1 MKNTRRI
8 KRMSRG
14 KRYKAALN
22 LTSLMDVFT
31 ILVFFL
37 LVNQSTVEVIEPPKN
52 IKLPDSVVEAKPRQT
67 VTLMVSA
74 DTVLLQGEPVA
85 SIAEILALKGD
96 NIASVRDGLLQ
107 LRDSIIGLNTATVAK
122 SDEITILSDK
132 EIPFKVLKKLM
143 STCTNT
149 GYTRIS
155 LAVNQKASQ
164 SPAG

>member
-8 KRMSRG
+8 KRMSH
-14 KRYKAALN
+14 KRSKASLN
-22 LTSLMDVFT
+22 LTALMDVFT

-52 IKLPDSVVEAKPRQT
+52 IRLPDSVVEAKPRQT

-74 DTVLLQGEPVA
+74 ETVLLQGEPVA
-85 SIAEILALKGD
+85 SIAQILAVKGD
-96 NIASVRDGLLQ
+96 NVASVRDALL
-107 LRDSIIGLNTATVAK
+107 RIRESIIGINTAAMAK

-143 STCTNT
+143 STCTNA

-155 LAVNQKASQ
+155 LAVNQKGSQ
-164 SPAG
+164 SPTA

>member
-1 MKNTRRI
+1 MKNTRRL
-8 KRMSRG
+8 KRMARG
-14 KRYKAALN
+14 KRHKTTLN

-37 LVNQSTVEVIEPPKN
+37 LVNQSTVEVIEPPKE

-74 DTVLLQGEPVA
+74 NAVMLQGEPV
-85 SIAEILALKGD
+85 SSVAEILAVRGDDIAPIRDRLIHLRD
-96 NIASVRDGLLQ
+96 NI
-107 LRDSIIGLNTATVAK
+107 IGINTATVAK
-122 SDEITILSDK
+122 SNEITILSDK
-132 EIPFKVLKKLM
+132 AIPFKVLKKLM
-143 STCTNT
+143 ATCTNT

-164 SPAG
+164 S

>member
-1 MKNTRRI
+1 MKNTRRMQ
-8 KRMSRG
+8 RMSH
-14 KRYKAALN
+14 KRYKASLN
-22 LTSLMDVFT
+22 LTALMDVFT

-37 LVNQSTVEVIEPPKN
+37 LVNQSTVEVVEPPKN

-74 DTVLLQGEPVA
+74 ETVLLQGQPVA
-85 SIAEILALKGD
+85 SIAEILAVKGD
-96 NIASVRDGLLQ
+96 NIAPVRDALMRIRQ
-107 LRDSIIGLNTATVAK
+107 SIIGINTATVAK

-132 EIPFKVLKKLM
+132 KVPFKVLKKLM

-164 SPAG
+164 SPTS

>member
-8 KRMSRG
+8 KRMSQ
-14 KRYKAALN
+14 KRYKASLN
-22 LTSLMDVFT
+22 LTALMDVFT

-74 DTVLLQGEPVA
+74 ETVLLQGEPVA
-85 SIAEILALKGD
+85 SIAEILAVKGD
-96 NIASVRDGLLQ
+96 DIASVRDALV
-107 LRDSIIGLNTATVAK
+107 RIRESIIGINTATVAK
-122 SDEITILSDK
+122 SNEITILSDK
-132 EIPFKVLKKLM
+132 KIPFKVLKKLM

-155 LAVNQKASQ
+155 LAVIQKASQ
-164 SPAG
+164 SPTG

>member
-1 MKNTRRI
+1 MRNTRRI
-8 KRMSRG
+8 KRMSH
-14 KRYKAALN
+14 KRSKTSLN
-22 LTSLMDVFT
+22 LTALMDVFT

-52 IKLPDSVVEAKPRQT
+52 IRLPDSVVEAKPRQT

-74 DTVLLQGEPVA
+74 ETVLLQGEPVA
-85 SIAEILALKGD
+85 SIAQILAVKGD
-96 NIASVRDGLLQ
+96 NVASVRDALL
-107 LRDSIIGLNTATVAK
+107 RIRESIIGINTAAVAK

-143 STCTNT
+143 STCTNA

-155 LAVNQKASQ
+155 LAVNQKGSQ
-164 SPAG
+164 SPTA

>member
-14 KRYKAALN
+14 KRYKARLN

-67 VTLMVSA
+67 VTIMVSA

-85 SIAEILALKGD
+85 SIAEILAVKGD
-96 NIASVRDGLLQ
+96 NIASVRERLLQ
-107 LRDSIIGLNTATVAK
+107 IRDSIIGINTATVA
-122 SDEITILSDK
+122 
-132 EIPFKVLKKLM
+132 
-143 STCTNT
+143 
-149 GYTRIS
+149 
-155 LAVNQKASQ
+155 
-164 SPAG
+164 